1 MSETRTSDAS
11 ASNLGAQI
19 DLEAFRRRYLAHA
32 ARQLPGRTNRELA
45 ALARDHL
52 E

>member
-11 ASNLGAQI
+11 ATDVSPQI

-32 ARQLPGRTNRELA
+32 ARQLPGRTNREQCN
-45 ALARDHL
+45 